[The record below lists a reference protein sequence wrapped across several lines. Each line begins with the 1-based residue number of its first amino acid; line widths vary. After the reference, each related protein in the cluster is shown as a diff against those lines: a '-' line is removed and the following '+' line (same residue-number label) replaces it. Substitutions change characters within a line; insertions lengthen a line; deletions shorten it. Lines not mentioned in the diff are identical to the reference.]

1 MVPEFAQKLITYKSR
16 QNKKEYSMQ
25 SKYLSVFCKI
35 ICAVVS
41 MLGLGIC
48 GYFRPSWMMLLH
60 VVLIW
65 LIGAVVFI
73 VDIRIR
79 IIANETV
86 VVLFLLGVSFRFMM
100 DGVKALP
107 NSTITMIVILL
118 VWMILGKMLGS
129 GQIGAGDVKLCAVM
143 GFMFGYPNVI
153 GAMLVTS
160 ATLLISCF
168 IGMKGNKMTMKSTLP
183 MGPFLVLGMLAG
195 ILSVLSTMVS

>member
-1 MVPEFAQKLITYKSR
+1 M
-16 QNKKEYSMQ
+16 
-25 SKYLSVFCKI
+25 
-35 ICAVVS
+35 
-41 MLGLGIC
+41 
-48 GYFRPSWMMLLH
+48 
-60 VVLIW
+60 
-65 LIGAVVFI
+65 
-73 VDIRIR
+73 
-79 IIANETV
+79 
-86 VVLFLLGVSFRFMM
+86 
-100 DGVKALP
+100 
-107 NSTITMIVILL
+107 
-118 VWMILGKMLGS
+118 WMILGKMLGS